1 MGFGQFD
8 SVNRGFSIHT
18 NRHQAGDT
26 GAACPFDNP
35 VKISVVAFVIE
46 MTMTVE
52 QFHFFPLD
60 WGGPF

>member
-1 MGFGQFD
+1 L
-8 SVNRGFSIHT
+8 SIHT